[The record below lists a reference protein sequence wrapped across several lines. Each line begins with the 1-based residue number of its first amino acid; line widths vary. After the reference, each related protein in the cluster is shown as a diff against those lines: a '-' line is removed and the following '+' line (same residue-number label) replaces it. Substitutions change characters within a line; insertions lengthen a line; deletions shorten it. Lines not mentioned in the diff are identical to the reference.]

1 MDDLTLLQLFV
12 SGNATLEANKSFKVQ
27 PTDKVRQLFTSD
39 GSLLASA
46 YDTKLPPTVCLR
58 MGTKYTSILHQTL
71 IDNHYVPISNLM
83 TNRTVFYEY
92 HPVPSDFVIRCDSAL
107 NLWKSW
113 WQDRKQYSRRQEKS
127 LLQILTSGKWRFI
140 EKIVLNRSTLYITAD
155 NHESVFQGD
164 DKIIWLEQNTSEAT
178 VLLSPHPD
186 ATASSSLSSK
196 PMEKPDSHGSSISGA
211 SSGGA
216 SSGNNVRVYNLDN
229 PALRFRG
236 NKLYISTPTGEI
248 VLVGEQLK
256 QLALLVKEGESNCH
270 QNHTA

>member
-12 SGNATLEANKSFKVQ
+12 SGDATLEANKSLRVQ
-27 PTDKVRQLFTSD
+27 PTEKVRQLFTSD

-46 YDTKLPPTVCLR
+46 YDSKLPPTICLR
-58 MGTKYTSILHQTL
+58 MGTRYTSILHQTL

-92 HPVPSDFVIRCDSAL
+92 HPVPRNFVIRCDSAL

-113 WQDRKQYSRRQEKS
+113 WQDRKHYSRRQEKS
-127 LLQILTSGKWRFI
+127 LLQILASGKWRFI
-140 EKIVLNRSTLYITAD
+140 EKIVLNRSTLYVTAD

-164 DKIIWLEQNTSEAT
+164 DKIIWLEQDYAEAT
-178 VLLSPHPD
+178 VVLPQPPE
-186 ATASSSLSSK
+186 ATTANFPASQSEEPPKSHDRMVADGSL
-196 PMEKPDSHGSSISGA
+196 
-211 SSGGA
+211 
-216 SSGNNVRVYNLDN
+216 GNNVRVYNLDN
-229 PALRFRG
+229 SALRFRG
-236 NKLYISTPTGEI
+236 NKLYIPTPTGEI

-256 QLALLVKEGESNCH
+256 QLALLLKDGKFDCQ